1 MASVGDR
8 VKQRRKEL
16 KLNQGDVARR
26 VGISQA
32 TLSQLENNE
41 SHSTK
46 EIAKLAAVLG
56 GNALWLADGKGDK
69 FGNVAP
75 VVLQSELPPPRVL
88 RLAQTLALLPPEK
101 LKAISILLGV
111 KL

>member
-16 KLNQGDVARR
+16 KLKQGEVARR

-32 TLSQLENNE
+32 TLSQLENNG
-41 SHSTK
+41 SHSTS
-46 EIAKLAAVLG
+46 EIATLAAVL
-56 GNALWLADGKGDK
+56 NVSALWLAEGKGDK
-69 FGNVAP
+69 HAGEAS
-75 VVLQSELPPPRVL
+75 VVIHPEMPPPRVL
-88 RLAQTLALLPPEK
+88 KLAQTLALLPPEK

>member
-8 VKQRRKEL
+8 AKQRRKDL
-16 KLNQGDVARR
+16 RLNQGEVARR
-26 VGISQA
+26 VGIAQA
-32 TLSQLENNE
+32 TLSELENNGN
-41 SHSTK
+41 HSTK

-56 GNALWLADGKGDK
+56 VNALWLAEGKGDMNA
-69 FGNVAP
+69 GEAP
-75 VVLQSELPPPRVL
+75 VVIQPELPPPRVL
-88 RLAQTLALLPPEK
+88 KLAQTLALLPPEK